1 MTINR
6 FRGDALPRPKIIK
19 LLGPGGAG
27 VVQAEITCGNR
38 TFFFPLWN
46 AINVAATLNSSGVPE
61 FNNVL
66 FSALGDDVVATGPE
80 DDDFI
85 IGLAYRPTVN
95 ITNNYGVDRVNQ
107 ISALNFNGAQAG
119 TYTLTINGKTTGTI
133 TYGNQVDLITE
144 IELLSGWTA
153 SDAIVRSA
161 TPDQILI
168 EFAGTLAGIPVS
180 VTMDASNL
188 QNGRTMTV
196 RERSPYRAE
205 PHDIWLLGME
215 ASDTCTITIDGNS
228 ATLRSDFGLEK
239 TREIIQSLATR
250 AVNVYGGY
258 IAPTGRVAPAHYVL
272 DFHGYDISTRPTVV
286 LYGSVA
292 SPKSA
297 VTILSDAVFG
307 VSGWNGITNSVGSI
321 TISTTTHGVPSTAAV
336 NMTQTIK
343 IPVTADGTFRLTS
356 AGNISGSVPIGANAA
371 SVATAV
377 ESLSNI
383 GAGNCTVTKTTDSNY
398 DTYVLTFVGALSGL
412 SVSPCIAEVTSLKPI
427 VLTDR
432 GGTGSLNEIQ
442 TVDVGSGASKTFT
455 LTFSGQTTA
464 SIGTGNAASL
474 VKNALEALSNVT
486 SVDVTRDVNGKYTI
500 EFTGVDGL
508 ADQPQMTASTYA
520 SGQSY
525 HRIVPSS
532 TTSATA
538 GIAGVNE
545 VQVITSS
552 GAGASFSL
560 HFAGETTG
568 EIPYSAT
575 AATVDAALEGL
586 STIGAGNVTV
596 TGSASGPWTVTF
608 IGTMAAANQ
617 SQITPASNGLSTL
630 GFARMMMLDFTAGST
645 IGLSYDGVEFDV
657 ENAIAMTSQA
667 TLSDLTTHK
676 TAVDFVL
683 TTMRDVSEYFEGN
696 LILTGFKETNWLNTG
711 SGPAANSSYHPGI
724 YYILDDNGTLHQTG
738 GDGTLRLLQQAGS
751 ASAPAVHEVFVP
763 PRTTGGTFTLT
774 FPEGK
779 TAAISATASAATIE
793 TALDTLI
800 AAGMGVAGSGT
811 SASPWVITYTTA
823 LGARQLPIADDIALS
838 GNGTGSA
845 SYYRLPVRSKNQ
857 SARIAISSNATGG
870 TYKIAFGND
879 GPLTLTFGDSAS
891 TVDTALATL
900 QGIGSAAN
908 VVTSYDAESQSYDL
922 VFASALVN
930 RKLPELKLI
939 SNNLDVTSTTTIEV
953 SQQATGPQNLAE
965 PQNWSANR
973 VPHAGDT
980 IVFESPVGDV
990 RYGFRQ
996 WVQATANTTTEI
1008 LTVAGGH
1015 DFRPGQV
1022 IRFLTSG
1029 TLPTG
1034 ISAATDYYVLDP
1046 DNQNGTFRV
1055 STTAAGGPVNISGA
1069 GSGEIFCGVLAAG
1082 VRIAGSFSD
1091 QIGRPERTTAD
1102 STEYLPRYLMIGLPS
1117 GGVCEIGAG
1126 VGRGSGLL
1134 RMDLGY
1140 SAGTVQLVRSDS
1152 SAETDRPAICLL
1164 SDSTLLAVD
1173 IVSAD
1178 VGIAAHDGEGSTVGA
1193 VTQSAGTL
1201 YCGDVGVASIVKQGG
1216 RLLSRVMTVSG
1227 SVSIKG

>member
-46 AINVAATLNSSGVPE
+46 AINVAATLNASGVPE
-61 FNNVL
+61 FTNVL

-85 IGLAYRPTVN
+85 IGLAYRPTVT
-95 ITNNYGVDRVNQ
+95 ITNVYGVDRVNQ

-119 TYTLTINGKTTGTI
+119 TYTLTINGKTTGAI
-133 TYGNQVDLITE
+133 TYGDQADLITE

-153 SDAIVRSA
+153 GNAIVRSA

-258 IAPTGRVAPAHYVL
+258 IAPEGRVASAHYVL
-272 DFHGYDISTRPTVV
+272 DFYGYSASTRPTVV
-286 LYGSVA
+286 LSSSTA
-292 SPKSA
+292 SPPS
-297 VTILSDAVFG
+297 G
-307 VSGWNGITNSVGSI
+307 V
-321 TISTTTHGVPSTAAV
+321 
-336 NMTQTIK
+336 K
-343 IPVTADGTFRLTS
+343 IAFD
-356 AGNISGSVPIGANAA
+356 
-371 SVATAV
+371 
-377 ESLSNI
+377 
-383 GAGNCTVTKTTDSNY
+383 
-398 DTYVLTFVGALSGL
+398 
-412 SVSPCIAEVTSLKPI
+412 
-427 VLTDR
+427 
-432 GGTGSLNEIQ
+432 
-442 TVDVGSGASKTFT
+442 
-455 LTFSGQTTA
+455 
-464 SIGTGNAASL
+464 
-474 VKNALEALSNVT
+474 
-486 SVDVTRDVNGKYTI
+486 
-500 EFTGVDGL
+500 
-508 ADQPQMTASTYA
+508 
-520 SGQSY
+520 
-525 HRIVPSS
+525 
-532 TTSATA
+532 ATA
-538 GIAGVNE
+538 GLIGYS
-545 VQVITSS
+545 IT
-552 GAGASFSL
+552 AS
-560 HFAGETTG
+560 
-568 EIPYSAT
+568 PY
-575 AATVDAALEGL
+575 DP
-586 STIGAGNVTV
+586 NN
-596 TGSASGPWTVTF
+596 F
-608 IGTMAAANQ
+608 
-617 SQITPASNGLSTL
+617 
-630 GFARMMMLDFTAGST
+630 GFVRMVMLDFTAGDT
-645 IGLSYDGVEFDV
+645 IKLSYDGIEFEV
-657 ENAIAMTSQA
+657 VNESGGVTASATNLFSSHNA
-667 TLSDLTTHK
+667 
-676 TAVDFVL
+676 AVSAIL
-683 TTMRDVSEYFEGN
+683 TTMRDVSEFTEAAFYVTPTLG
-696 LILTGFKETNWLNTG
+696 TDWLLDG
-711 SGPAANSSYHPGI
+711 STPQEANKSSFHPLI
-724 YYILDDNGTLHQTG
+724 YYILSDNGTLQQTG

-779 TAAISATASAATIE
+779 TAVISATASAATIE

-980 IVFESPVGDV
+980 IVFEPPVGDV

-1055 STTAAGGPVNISGA
+1055 LTTAAGGPVNISGA
-1069 GSGEIFCGVLAAG
+1069 GSGEIFCGVLAG
-1082 VRIAGSFSD
+1082 GIRIAGSFSD
-1091 QIGRPERTTAD
+1091 QIGRPERTAAD
-1102 STEYLPRYLMIGLPS
+1102 STEYLPRYLMIGLPA

-1134 RMDLGY
+1134 RIDLGY

-1178 VGIAAHDGEGSTVGA
+1178 VGIAAHDGESSTVGA

>member
-46 AINVAATLNSSGVPE
+46 AINVAATLNASGVPE
-61 FNNVL
+61 FTNVL

-95 ITNNYGVDRVNQ
+95 ITNIYGVDRVNQ

-153 SDAIVRSA
+153 SDAVVRSA

-205 PHDIWLLGME
+205 PHDIWMLGLQPSE
-215 ASDTCTITIDGNS
+215 ECTITIDGNS

-239 TREIIQSLATR
+239 TRELIQSLADLP
-250 AVNVYGGY
+250 VEVYGGY
-258 IAPTGRVAPAHYVL
+258 IAPEGRVAAAHYVL
-272 DFHGYDISTRPTVV
+272 DFYGYSASTRPTVV
-286 LYGSVA
+286 LSSSTA
-292 SPKSA
+292 SPPS
-297 VTILSDAVFG
+297 G
-307 VSGWNGITNSVGSI
+307 V
-321 TISTTTHGVPSTAAV
+321 
-336 NMTQTIK
+336 K
-343 IPVTADGTFRLTS
+343 IAFD
-356 AGNISGSVPIGANAA
+356 
-371 SVATAV
+371 
-377 ESLSNI
+377 
-383 GAGNCTVTKTTDSNY
+383 
-398 DTYVLTFVGALSGL
+398 
-412 SVSPCIAEVTSLKPI
+412 
-427 VLTDR
+427 
-432 GGTGSLNEIQ
+432 
-442 TVDVGSGASKTFT
+442 
-455 LTFSGQTTA
+455 
-464 SIGTGNAASL
+464 
-474 VKNALEALSNVT
+474 
-486 SVDVTRDVNGKYTI
+486 
-500 EFTGVDGL
+500 
-508 ADQPQMTASTYA
+508 
-520 SGQSY
+520 
-525 HRIVPSS
+525 
-532 TTSATA
+532 ATA
-538 GIAGVNE
+538 GLIGYS
-545 VQVITSS
+545 ILIS
-552 GAGASFSL
+552 
-560 HFAGETTG
+560 
-568 EIPYSAT
+568 PYSP
-575 AATVDAALEGL
+575 
-586 STIGAGNVTV
+586 NN
-596 TGSASGPWTVTF
+596 F
-608 IGTMAAANQ
+608 
-617 SQITPASNGLSTL
+617 
-630 GFARMMMLDFTAGST
+630 GFVRMVMLDFTAGDT
-645 IGLSYDGVEFDV
+645 IKLSYDGIEFEVVNDSGGV
-657 ENAIAMTSQA
+657 TASAVNLFSSHAAALNAI
-667 TLSDLTTHK
+667 
-676 TAVDFVL
+676 L
-683 TTMRDVSEYFEGN
+683 TTMRDVSEFTEATTYLTPTLGTDW
-696 LILTGFKETNWLNTG
+696 ILDSGSSPQEANTSGF
-711 SGPAANSSYHPGI
+711 HPLI
-724 YYILDDNGTLHQTG
+724 YYILSDNGTLQQTG

-1091 QIGRPERTTAD
+1091 QIGRPERTAAD

-1126 VGRGSGLL
+1126 VGRGTGLL

-1178 VGIAAHDGEGSTVGA
+1178 VGIAAHDGEVSTVGA

>member
-1 MTINR
+1 
-6 FRGDALPRPKIIK
+6 
-19 LLGPGGAG
+19 
-27 VVQAEITCGNR
+27 
-38 TFFFPLWN
+38 LWN
-46 AINVAATLNSSGVPE
+46 AINVAATLNASGVPE
-61 FNNVL
+61 FTNVL

-161 TPDQILI
+161 TPNQILI

-196 RERSPYRAE
+196 RERSPYRPE

-215 ASDTCTITIDGNS
+215 RSTECTITIDGNA
-228 ATLRSDFGLEK
+228 ATIRSDFGLEK
-239 TREIIQSLATR
+239 TRKLIQSLADLP
-250 AVNVYGGY
+250 VEIYGGY
-258 IAPTGRVAPAHYVL
+258 IAPDGRDAPSHYVL
-272 DFHGYDISTRPTVV
+272 DFYGYGVSTRPT
-286 LYGSVA
+286 
-292 SPKSA
+292 
-297 VTILSDAVFG
+297 I
-307 VSGWNGITNSVGSI
+307 
-321 TISTTTHGVPSTAAV
+321 
-336 NMTQTIK
+336 
-343 IPVTADGTFRLTS
+343 
-356 AGNISGSVPIGANAA
+356 
-371 SVATAV
+371 
-377 ESLSNI
+377 
-383 GAGNCTVTKTTDSNY
+383 
-398 DTYVLTFVGALSGL
+398 ALSGTVNG
-412 SVSPCIAEVTSLKPI
+412 SAVK
-427 VLTDR
+427 VLTDSTVGLR
-432 GGTGSLNEIQ
+432 GI
-442 TVDVGSGASKTFT
+442 DMT
-455 LTFSGQTTA
+455 LA
-464 SIGTGNAASL
+464 N
-474 VKNALEALSNVT
+474 
-486 SVDVTRDVNGKYTI
+486 
-500 EFTGVDGL
+500 
-508 ADQPQMTASTYA
+508 STK
-520 SGQSY
+520 
-525 HRIVPSS
+525 
-532 TTSATA
+532 
-538 GIAGVNE
+538 
-545 VQVITSS
+545 
-552 GAGASFSL
+552 
-560 HFAGETTG
+560 
-568 EIPYSAT
+568 
-575 AATVDAALEGL
+575 
-586 STIGAGNVTV
+586 
-596 TGSASGPWTVTF
+596 
-608 IGTMAAANQ
+608 
-617 SQITPASNGLSTL
+617 
-630 GFARMMMLDFTAGST
+630 GFVRHWMLDFTAGSK
-645 IGLSYDGVEFDV
+645 IELEYDGLGFEV
-657 ENAIAMTSQA
+657 ENSRANVTVNS
-667 TLSDLTTHK
+667 TGSLLTEHK
-676 TAVDFVL
+676 NLMYAVL
-683 TTMRDVSEYFEGN
+683 QTMRDVSEFSEADGVVSAES
-696 LILTGFKETNWLNTG
+696 GFGTSWADGVLAVG
-711 SGPAANSSYHPGI
+711 SFYHPLI
-724 YYILDDNGTLHQTG
+724 YHILSDNGTLRQTG
-738 GDGTLRLLQQAGS
+738 GDGTLRLLQQSGS

-838 GNGTGSA
+838 GNGTGA
-845 SYYRLPVRSKNQ
+845 AGSYRNSVRSKNQ
-857 SARIAISSNATGG
+857 SARISISSNATGG
-870 TYKIAFGND
+870 TYKITFGND

-980 IVFESPVGDV
+980 IVFEPPVGDV

-1069 GSGEIFCGVLAAG
+1069 GSGEIFCGVLAG
-1082 VRIAGSFSD
+1082 GIRIAGSFSD
-1091 QIGRPERTTAD
+1091 QIGRPERTAAD
-1102 STEYLPRYLMIGLPS
+1102 STEYLPRYLMIGLPA

-1134 RMDLGY
+1134 RIDLGY

-1178 VGIAAHDGEGSTVGA
+1178 VGIAAHDGESSTVGA